1 MRSLRGSLA
10 IYQCQLGGQAED
22 RSEGFLSALHIDD
35 GKRKMGASYCGPY
48 ILPKAPLTD
57 HLHTHA
63 CIQRVLP
70 RHTNTL
76 LTCIHVHGISGS
88 DTDHICNQNSHP
100 NL

>member
-1 MRSLRGSLA
+1 MCYGPLHTQVFFAPAPPGYIRQIKIARESRIRALRA
-10 IYQCQLGGQAED
+10 QQY
-22 RSEGFLSALHIDD
+22 
-35 GKRKMGASYCGPY
+35 SYCGPC